1 MQETINNMFAA
12 ADNKVE
18 EVETKL
24 KDLEIAFAKAKVE
37 AERLHRILQQA
48 RDNQKT
54 WRLKNLK
61 FPAPALRASYKESY
75 QNAKKEVKRCRMTW
89 LKARVAQQVKDIAI
103 RDAEEEL
110 EDAEEE
116 RAVVGDE
123 AGEYLR
129 KYCLKMRR
137 HG

>member
-1 MQETINNMFAA
+1 MFAA

-48 RDNQKT
+48 RDNQKA
-54 WRLKNLK
+54 WRLKNLR

-75 QNAKKEVKRCRMTW
+75 QAAKKEVKRCRMTW